1 MNLLEFFRLI
11 IRYWKVLLLFPLL
24 TACTVFYLTQNTKK
38 EYTSNC
44 EVYTGIA
51 SGYGITSGENDRVDY
66 FAVNNAFDNLMATI
80 KSRET
85 IEEVGMRLLAK
96 HLLVEQPSYAVLSK
110 EHYDHL
116 REIIPADLRKKL
128 TSKKS
133 EELTYFRI
141 DSYRRSSTKNE
152 IIDILKK
159 GSEIYSFDYIS
170 GNMSAL
176 RKQSSDMINISYKCD
191 DPAAC
196 QQTLQLIVDVVI
208 QRYKGIKGSETNNVV
223 KYFEDQLKQAAG
235 RLRKSEDHLRDYS
248 SENKIINYYEQAK
261 FVAEAKQ
268 NVIADQ
274 QRQQMDLDASKAA
287 LVQIEKKMNVKKG
300 LLEVNDK
307 ILKLR
312 EQLADANFKIA
323 NAEMYNENK
332 EQLESYKSGA
342 EQLKRQI
349 REEVE
354 KNYKLNNTTEG
365 LPRTNLLQ
373 EWLGNYLSIEENQA
387 KLDVINERLSGFDAL
402 YTELAPIGSNL
413 KRIER
418 EVDVNEKEYLSVLHG
433 LNMARLRQQSLQMSN
448 NLTITDSPFLPLEP
462 LPSKRGMLIAVAFI
476 AVFMFTLS
484 AIVAK
489 SLLGKTVQTP
499 ARAEKYTGLQF
510 IGAVPNYDNLDKNI
524 SLEKM
529 EDTLLYHLVSSIKLQ
544 LKNCDVKA
552 DQPTII
558 LVGSTQSENGKTF
571 IIDKISNV
579 FSTSVG
585 KVVRVLPNI
594 EDDFSNPSNV
604 SIGYVSGNDAPLIP
618 ELNTWLS
625 SKKIDVKNTKYIII
639 ELTAL
644 NKYNIPESFLAN
656 SCINI
661 VVMNAEK
668 VWSESDSRALGYFTK
683 STTSK
688 SFVILNKIET
698 DRLESIIGEIP
709 KKRSVPRRLV
719 KRIITLNFKRT

>member
-1 MNLLEFFRLI
+1 MTLLEFIRLI
-11 IRYWKVLLLFPLL
+11 IRYWKVLILFPLL
-24 TACTVFYLTQNTKK
+24 TACTVYYLTNNTKK

-51 SGYGITSGENDRVDY
+51 SGYGITSGENDRIDY

-96 HLLVEQPSYAVLSK
+96 HLLVEQPSYAILSK

-141 DSYRRSSTKNE
+141 ESYRSATTKNE

-159 GSEIYSFDYIS
+159 GTEIYSFDYIS

-208 QRYKGIKGSETNNVV
+208 ERYKGIKGSETNNVL
-223 KYFEDQLKQAAG
+223 KYFEEQLKQAAG

-248 SENKIINYYEQAK
+248 SENKIINYYEEAK
-261 FVAEAKQ
+261 YVAEAKQ

-274 QRQQMDLDASKAA
+274 QQQQMDLDASKAA
-287 LVQIEKKMNVKKG
+287 LSQIEKKMNLKKG

-332 EQLESYKSGA
+332 EQLENFKTGA
-342 EQLKRQI
+342 EQIKRQI
-349 REEVE
+349 REEVD

-365 LPRTNLLQ
+365 LPRVNLLQ
-373 EWLGNYLSIEENQA
+373 EWLGNYLAIEENQA
-387 KLDVINERLSGFDAL
+387 KLNVINERLSGFDAL
-402 YTELAPIGSNL
+402 YNELAPIGSNL

-418 EVDVNEKEYLSVLHG
+418 EVEVNEKEYMSILHG

-462 LPSKRGMLIAVAFI
+462 LPSKRGMLIIVAFI

-499 ARAEKYTGLQF
+499 ARAEKFTGLQF
-510 IGAVPNYDNLDKNI
+510 IGAVPNYDNLDKSI

-529 EDTLLYHLVSSIKLQ
+529 EETLLNHLVSSIKLK
-544 LKNCDVKA
+544 LKNCETIPN
-552 DQPTII
+552 QPTVI
-558 LVGSTQSENGKTF
+558 LVGSTQNGIGKTF
-571 IIDKISNV
+571 LIDKVSKV
-579 FSTSVG
+579 FSSSVG
-585 KVVRVLPNI
+585 KVVSVMPDA
-594 EDDFSNPSNV
+594 EDDFSNPLNIKV
-604 SIGYVSGNDAPLIP
+604 GYNSGNHALPIP
-618 ELNTWLS
+618 ELSYWLET
-625 SKKIDVKNTKYIII
+625 KNIDFVNLKYIII

-668 VWSESDSRALGYFTK
+668 LWSESDSRALGYFSK
-683 STTSK
+683 STKSK

-698 DRLESIIGEIP
+698 ERLESIIGEIP
-709 KKRSVPRRLV
+709 KKRSIARRIV